1 MDIPLTRPKKTRF
14 LWETG
19 SFSGRLDP
27 LAGDFS

>member
-19 SFSGRLDP
+19 SFIGRLTP
-27 LAGDFS
+27 YPGDFS

>member
-19 SFSGRLDP
+19 SLIGRLDS